1 MAQTINTNIAS
12 LTAQRNLAASQKD
25 AATAMQR
32 LSSGLRINS
41 AKDDAAGLS
50 VASKLSAQISGI
62 NQAVRNAN
70 DGISVVQ
77 IAEGAL
83 QESSDLLL
91 RMRELAV
98 QSANATLTSTERT
111 SLNNEVTQLKN
122 EMDRIATTTAYGDAK
137 LLNGSFQ
144 SKSFQVGSQ
153 VGETLDVSIGSA
165 KTSALGQNYNVTG
178 LMGNLNTSVAAT
190 TNSVAAQ
197 NLVFQVGTETTTVAV
212 AEDAS
217 AKTIAA
223 SISSEVSGLQATA
236 STSATVVFDDATQST
251 DTDMTVTINGQ
262 TFDVDM
268 TGKNSVA
275 LKGAALKSAIES
287 NAVLAG
293 SLTVADNGSGTL
305 TITDADGDNITFAQD
320 AGNEAAD
327 NDLSFTVN
335 GTTVALDEG
344 VTAVATGAITLTGTT
359 SAAVS
364 MYSSSGTSV
373 ASSANPA
380 AATSA
385 TVAASTNRISTMTI
399 ATVSGANS
407 AIGIIDTALNSINS
421 ERATLGATQNRLDSV
436 VSNLMNISE
445 NASAAKSRIMDAD
458 FAQETAELA
467 RTQILQQAGIS
478 VLAQA
483 NAQPQ
488 NVLALLQ

>member
-122 EMDRIATTTAYGDAK
+122 EMDRIATTTAFGDAK

-165 KTSALGQNYNVTG
+165 KTSALGQNFNVTG
-178 LMGNLNTSVAAT
+178 LMGNLNTAVAAT
-190 TNSVAAQ
+190 TNSVASQ

-236 STSATVVFDDATQST
+236 STSVTVVFDDATQST

-293 SLTVADNGSGTL
+293 SLTVSDNGSGTL
-305 TITDADGDNITFAQD
+305 TITDADGDDITFAQD

-344 VTAVATGAITLTGTT
+344 VTAVRGRYHAHRYDQCCGC
-359 SAAVS
+359 
-364 MYSSSGTSV
+364 MYSSSGTTV

-399 ATVSGANS
+399 ATVAGANS

>member
-122 EMDRIATTTAYGDAK
+122 EMDRIATTTAFGDAK

-197 NLVFQVGTETTTVAV
+197 NLIFQVGTETTTVAV

-236 STSATVVFDDATQST
+236 STSVTVVFDVATEPT
-251 DTDMTVTINGQ
+251 DTDVTFTINGQ

-275 LKGAALKSAIES
+275 LKGAALKTAIES

-293 SLTVADNGSGTL
+293 SLTVSDSSGTL
-305 TITDADGDNITFAQD
+305 TITDADGDNITIAQD
-320 AGNEAAD
+320 SGNEAAN
-327 NDLSFTVN
+327 NDMTFTVN
-335 GTTVALDEG
+335 GNAVALDEG

-359 SAAVS
+359 SSAVS
-364 MYSSSGTSV
+364 LYSSNGTSV
-373 ASSANPA
+373 ASSANVSSP
-380 AATSA
+380 TSA
-385 TVAASTNRISTMTI
+385 TVSASTNRISTMSI
-399 ATVSGANS
+399 SSVSNANS
-407 AIGIIDTALNSINS
+407 AIGIIDAALNTINS

-436 VSNLMNISE
+436 VSNLMNIAE

-458 FAQETAELA
+458 FASETAELA
-467 RTQILQQAGIS
+467 RTQLLQQAGIS

>member
-122 EMDRIATTTAYGDAK
+122 EMDRIATTTAFGDAK

-178 LMGNLNTSVAAT
+178 LMANLNTSVAAT

-197 NLVFQVGTETTTVAV
+197 NLIFQVGTETTTVAV

-236 STSATVVFDDATQST
+236 STSLTVVFDSATTPT
-251 DTDMTVTINGQ
+251 DTDVTFTINGQ

-275 LKGAALKSAIES
+275 LKGAALKTAIES

-293 SLTVADNGSGTL
+293 SLTVSDSSGTL
-305 TITDADGDNITFAQD
+305 TITDADGDNITIAQD
-320 AGNEAAD
+320 SGNEAAN
-327 NDLSFTVN
+327 NDMTFTVN
-335 GTTVALDEG
+335 GNAVALDEG

-359 SAAVS
+359 SSAVS
-364 MYSSSGTSV
+364 LYSSNGTSV
-373 ASSANPA
+373 ASSANVSSP
-380 AATSA
+380 TSA
-385 TVAASTNRISTMTI
+385 TVSASTNRISTMSI
-399 ATVSGANS
+399 SSVSSANS
-407 AIGIIDTALNSINS
+407 AIGIIDAALNTINS

-458 FAQETAELA
+458 FASETAELA

>member
-1 MAQTINTNIAS
+1 MALTVNTNIAS
-12 LTAQRNLAASQKD
+12 LTAQRNLTTSQGEL
-25 AATAMQR
+25 ATSLQR

-98 QSANATLTSTERT
+98 QSANATLTATERT

-122 EMDRIATTTAYGDAK
+122 EMDRIATTTAFGDAK

-178 LMGNLNTSVAAT
+178 LMGNLNTAVQAT
-190 TNSVAAQ
+190 TNSVASQ
-197 NLVFQVGTETTTVAV
+197 NLIFQVGTETTTVAV

-236 STSATVVFDDATQST
+236 STTLTLVFDDATAPT
-251 DTDMTVTINGQ
+251 DTDVTFTINGQ

-275 LKGAALKSAIES
+275 LKGAALKTAIES

-293 SLTVADNGSGTL
+293 SLTVSDSSGTL
-305 TITDADGDNITFAQD
+305 TITDADGDNITIAQD
-320 AGNEAAD
+320 SGNEAAD
-327 NDLSFTVN
+327 NDMTFTVN
-335 GTTVALDEG
+335 GTGVALDEG
-344 VTAVATGAITLTGTT
+344 DTAVATGAITLTGTT

-364 MYSSSGTSV
+364 LYSSSGTSV
-373 ASSANPA
+373 ASSANVSSP
-380 AATSA
+380 TSA
-385 TVAASTNRISTMTI
+385 TVAASTNRISTMSI
-399 ATVSGANS
+399 STVSNANS
-407 AIGIIDTALNSINS
+407 AIGIIDAALNTINS

-458 FAQETAELA
+458 FASETAELA